1 MPHAT
6 HLLSI
11 LALSL
16 AVPACALDDE
26 VEDLELVDAPD
37 EAEPGDLDGR
47 DLALYGWS
55 GWRRVSSTSTSFVEL
70 RYCKTSTRVNW
81 EFRGNPY
88 DFVTTG
94 GTAMSSLTTNI
105 AGVSSGSK
113 YRTHNN
119 SRWVFWNF
127 GIARPTPL
135 VVTGHGEYLANIPGC

>member
-6 HLLSI
+6 HLVSI

-16 AVPACALDDE
+16 TVSACALDDE
-26 VEDLELVDAPD
+26 VEDLELHEPSD
-37 EAEPGDLDGR
+37 EVEPGDLDR
-47 DLALYGWS
+47 DDLALYGWS

-119 SRWVFWNF
+119 SRSVFWNF
-127 GIARPTPL
+127 GISRPTPL
-135 VVTGHGEYLANIPGC
+135 VVTGHGEELVNIPRC

>member
-1 MPHAT
+1 MPNPM

-16 AVPACALDDE
+16 TVSACALDDE
-26 VEDLELVDAPD
+26 VDDLELVEASD
-37 EAEPGDLDGR
+37 EAEPSDLDDS
-47 DLALYGWS
+47 DLALYVWS

-119 SRWVFWNF
+119 SQWVFWNF

-135 VVTGHGEYLANIPGC
+135 VVTGHGEFLANIPRC